1 MSYSPRGFIEPMLLK
16 NSGMITRPSA
26 FSRRNKN
33 SSCTCSF
40 LLTQMPRGI
49 WTRIKSLHC
58 RHRKNKELKR
68 NYNKRPY
75 IRSWLPAHLADL
87 AKVWFTHFPNYTPRC
102 ECRGR
107 TDRFCQWQKK
117 TRELIFVKIIYKLQ
131 EKQFWKMLFFRLVCF
146 LTFA

>member
-1 MSYSPRGFIEPMLLK
+1 MSYSPRGFIEPILLK

-68 NYNKRPY
+68 ITTKDHT
-75 IRSWLPAHLADL
+75 LEA
-87 AKVWFTHFPNYTPRC
+87 
-102 ECRGR
+102 G
-107 TDRFCQWQKK
+107 
-117 TRELIFVKIIYKLQ
+117 
-131 EKQFWKMLFFRLVCF
+131 FRLILQTWLRCDLPIFQIIHLGVNAEAEQIDSVNDRRR
-146 LTFA
+146 LES